1 MLTRR
6 SLTSRLRF
14 AAAVCTSVL
23 LGSLLTACGAGDSA
37 DLQGSSG
44 GARLLASAPAAAV
57 APVAPGSIR
66 MHFHRI
72 QNDTAQWGVY
82 SWDGPQRPSGA
93 WITDRFMF
101 TGTDAFGGY
110 VDIPLAAGKSAIWFL
125 VTDGTG
131 FKNCGSDQHADLNAD
146 VYAKGQEIWMLEGD
160 CAVYNSAP
168 ALSYG
173 NLGNA
178 SAHWLSATTLA
189 WPGVPAS
196 GASYKLFYALNG
208 GLSATPD
215 AATGLVGANGS
226 FAVVPA
232 PLSDAIRSK
241 YPHLA
246 GATGLQLAGPDAAK
260 AAQLA
265 SGQFAIAQYDA
276 SGNLVQA
283 TSLQM
288 AGMLDDVFAPAASNA
303 ELGLSFDRAGIPT
316 FRVWAPTAK
325 AVSLNVYPNGTAAA
339 SASVPMRK
347 DAASGVWRYTAADGS
362 WTNRAYYTYTVQ
374 VLSRWA
380 NNALVT
386 NTVTD
391 PYSLSLN
398 ANSTRSFVANL
409 DSPALKPAGWDNQR
423 IPKLEA
429 PTDIAL
435 YELHIRDFSAQDT
448 TVPAAHRGKYLA
460 FTDEQANPMRHL
472 KSLQKA
478 GMTHV
483 HLLPS
488 FDFASV
494 NEAGCAT
501 PAIPA
506 AAADSSA
513 QQAAVAAVADSD
525 CFNWGYDPVHYNAPE
540 GSYASDANDGAA
552 RVREF
557 RAMVQSLHDNGLR
570 VTMDVVYNHTSQSQ
584 QGPLSVLDR
593 IVPTYY
599 YRLGANG
606 NILNDSCCADTAQE
620 NAMMGKLMID
630 SVSLWARQYKVDS
643 FRFDIMGFTPL
654 DLLKRLQASVNQAAG
669 RDIYLYGEA
678 WNFGNVAN
686 DARFV
691 QARQANMAGTGI
703 GSFNDRMRDAVRG
716 GGCCDGGS
724 ALITQQGFINGVW
737 YDPNGQANQSRD
749 DALRLADMVRVA
761 LSGTLRDY
769 RFTDRFGSLRTNA
782 QIDYFGQQ
790 AGFALSPSETINY
803 IEAHDNQTLFDINA
817 FRLPQSTSLADR
829 VRVQNLGA
837 AIVLLSQGVP
847 FIHAGQEILRSKSL
861 DRDSYNAGDWFNR
874 LDYSYAS
881 NNFGVGLP
889 MAGPNQDN
897 WGLMAPILNNPLIK
911 PDTRAIL
918 QAKAVFEDLL
928 AIRQESTLFRLRSA
942 QDVIERLKFHN
953 VGPDQVP
960 GMIVME
966 IDGND
971 PGKYK
976 GAQYK
981 GVVVVFNVDKTART
995 IAVPALKGRK
1005 LKLHRIQRNGSD
1017 EVVKAADF
1025 DGNRATFS
1033 IPARTA
1039 AVFVQNANE

>member
-23 LGSLLTACGAGDSA
+23 LGGALAGCGAGDSA

-215 AATGLVGANGS
+215 PATGLVGANGS

-339 SASVPMRK
+339 SASVPMTK

-678 WNFGNVAN
+678 WNFGSVAN

-953 VGPDQVP
+953 VGPGQVP

>member
-1 MLTRR
+1 MTIRR

-14 AAAVCTSVL
+14 AAAVCVSAFLAGGVV
-23 LGSLLTACGAGDSA
+23 GCGAGDTTQQASA
-37 DLQGSSG
+37 SG
-44 GARLLASAPAAAV
+44 TRLLAQAPTASAT
-57 APVAPGSIR
+57 PVAPGSIR
-66 MHFHRI
+66 MHFHRV
-72 QNDTAQWGVY
+72 QNDAAQWGVY
-82 SWDGPQRPSGA
+82 SWDGPQHPSSA

-101 TGTDAFGGY
+101 ANTDAFGGY

-131 FKNCGSDQHADLNAD
+131 FKNCGNDQHADLNAD
-146 VYAKGQEIWMLEGD
+146 LASKGQEIWLLEGD
-160 CAVYNSAP
+160 CSVYNSQP

-173 NLGNA
+173 NLAGA

-196 GASYKLFYALNG
+196 GAGYKLFYASNA

-215 AATGLVGANGS
+215 AATGLAGADGS
-226 FAVVPA
+226 FTLTAA
-232 PLSDAIRSK
+232 PLSDAIRQK

-246 GATGLQLAGPDAAK
+246 GATGLQLAAPDAVK
-260 AAQLA
+260 IAQLA
-265 SGQFAIAQYDA
+265 SSQFAIAQYDGG
-276 SGNLVQA
+276 GNLVQV

-288 AGMLDDVFAPAASNA
+288 AGMLDDVFATRAAEA
-303 ELGLSFDRAGIPT
+303 ELGLSFNLLGMPT

-325 AVSLNVYPNGTAAA
+325 SVALNLYA
-339 SASVPMRK
+339 SATDASATTVAMTR
-347 DAASGVWRYTAADGS
+347 DAASGVWSYTSPNVLLA
-362 WTNRAYYTYTVQ
+362 NRAYYTYTVQ

-380 NNALVT
+380 NNTLVT

-409 DSPALKPAGWDNQR
+409 DSPALKPAGWDFQR
-423 IPKLEA
+423 IPQLDA

-435 YELHIRDFSAQDT
+435 YELHIRDFSAQDS

-460 FTDEQANPMRHL
+460 FTDENAAPMRHL

-501 PAIPA
+501 PAIPN
-506 AAADSSA
+506 AAADSST
-513 QQAAVAAVADSD
+513 QQAAVAATQDSD

-540 GSYASDANDGAA
+540 GSYASNADDGAA

-557 RAMVQSLHDNGLR
+557 RAMVQGLHDAGLR

-593 IVPTYY
+593 IVPAYY

-620 NAMMGKLMID
+620 NLMMGKLMID
-630 SVSLWARQYKVDS
+630 SVSLWAKQYKVDS

-737 YDPNGQANQSRD
+737 TDPNAQASQSRD
-749 DALRLADMVRVA
+749 DALRLADMVRVS

-769 RFTDRFGSLRTNA
+769 RFTDRFGALRTNA
-782 QIDYFGQQ
+782 QMDYFGQP
-790 AGFALSPSETINY
+790 AGFAASPSEVINY

-889 MAGPNQDN
+889 MAGQNQDN
-897 WGLMAPILNNPLIK
+897 WGMMAPILANPLIK
-911 PDTRAIL
+911 PDSRAIL
-918 QAKAVFEDLL
+918 SAKAVFEDLL
-928 AIRQESTLFRLRSA
+928 AIRKDTSLFRLRSA

-953 VGPDQVP
+953 VGPEQVP
-960 GMIVME
+960 GVIVME

-971 PGKYK
+971 PGKYA

-981 GVVVVFNVDKTART
+981 GVVVVFNADKVAKT
-995 IAVPALKGRK
+995 IAVPELKGRK
-1005 LKLHRIQRNGSD
+1005 LQLHKIQRNGSD
-1017 EVVKAADF
+1017 EVVKASAF
-1025 DGNRATFS
+1025 ERNSGGFS

-1039 AVFVQNANE
+1039 AVFVQNAND